1 MNKTRTQTAATSARH
16 NARRQHAATSTRL
29 LPSLI
34 AGSACSLL
42 ASPAMALQLSDIDV
56 RSGLG
61 QPLRA
66 SIAFALSP
74 NEQLHDYCIFLRPTG
89 GSAGLPSISQARL
102 SVVEG
107 RILIEGRTPV
117 REPMVSLALAVDCP
131 YTANLARSYTLMLD
145 PVPEPANRR
154 ESTVEPAPAAQPTP
168 APVTRQR
175 PAPVATTPI
184 APSSTYRVRAGD
196 SLSAIVGRI
205 ENRELDL
212 WSAVELVFAANPDAF
227 IGGDMNKLKAGSVLT
242 IPSLDGVSQSVV
254 SLEAPAAVAAP
265 TTTAPVETSVSGGYE
280 GYVETAEPVETTSF
294 DTSFSG
300 PEQAPVTE
308 AAVVSESE
316 STVTTDTTLVDQ
328 TNDLRPGDVSFGAE
342 RSFVSPIE
350 STAID
355 NTTAAEP
362 APAAP
367 VAEAAPVVSTENPG
381 NLLYWLIGAG
391 LAILGGLAF
400 FVRRSRREGTPP
412 PQPVDSVQT
421 IADDDPTAQN
431 RALTDVDVDFDIGDA
446 AGASVQGQLDA
457 DLAAGTGFDSARDVE
472 VAQDFAFSTTRD
484 LGADLDMV
492 LPEVTETA
500 ADDAS
505 STDIIPPQR
514 AEEHTI
520 LEREILPTDDDEYD
534 LSMIID
540 ATKQRFA
547 EDGNVTA
554 RELQAVPVDAEDIAD
569 GDEDYTL
576 SNEVDYQILEQDYED
591 ELSATQALNAEI
603 MRAAED
609 LAARLE
615 ADSEDDTEEVAAL
628 DATDEESDEV
638 TEEQTALLNA
648 DEMLS
653 EEQGDDATAEIPARD
668 EDADLTVEMRQADE
682 DDETIEGDRT
692 AEIPAAE
699 TESRRRLDE
708 TVASTQLTEEL
719 PAAQND
725 STAELN
731 VESGHFRTPRTSNGN

>member
-1 MNKTRTQTAATSARH
+1 
-16 NARRQHAATSTRL
+16 
-29 LPSLI
+29 
-34 AGSACSLL
+34 
-42 ASPAMALQLSDIDV
+42 MALQLSDIDV

-89 GSAGLPSISQARL
+89 GSAGLPAISQARL
-102 SVVEG
+102 SVVDG

-154 ESTVEPAPAAQPTP
+154 EPTVEPAPAAQPAP
-168 APVTRQR
+168 APVTRR
-175 PAPVATTPI
+175 RIAPVATTPI

-205 ENRELDL
+205 ENRELGL
-212 WSAVELVFAANPDAF
+212 WSAVERVFAANPDAF
-227 IGGDMNKLKAGSVLT
+227 IDGDMNKLKAGSVLT

-254 SLEAPAAVAAP
+254 SPDAPQAA
-265 TTTAPVETSVSGGYE
+265 TAPSTIASVDTSVETTVTGGYE
-280 GYVETAEPVETTSF
+280 GYTEAAEPAETTSF
-294 DTSFSG
+294 DTSLSAV
-300 PEQAPVTE
+300 EQTPVTE
-308 AAVVSESE
+308 AATVPQSE

-328 TNDLRPGDVSFGAE
+328 TNDLRPGDVSFGTE
-342 RSFVSPIE
+342 RAFVSPIE
-350 STAID
+350 SAASD
-355 NTTAAEP
+355 NAPAAEVVP
-362 APAAP
+362 TAP
-367 VAEAAPVVSTENPG
+367 VAEAAPVVSGENSG
-381 NLLYWLIGAG
+381 NLLYWLVGAG
-391 LAILGGLAF
+391 LAIIGGLAF
-400 FVRRSRREGTPP
+400 FGLRSRREDTPP
-412 PQPVDSVQT
+412 PRPVDNTQT

-431 RALTDVDVDFDIGDA
+431 RALTDVDVDFDFGEA
-446 AGASVQGQLDA
+446 AGATAQGQLDA
-457 DLAAGTGFDSARDVE
+457 DLAAGTGFDSTRDVE

-492 LPEVTETA
+492 LPEVNETA
-500 ADDAS
+500 DDDTS

-534 LSMIID
+534 LSMIVD

-554 RELQAVPVDAEDIAD
+554 RELQAVPVDAEDAAYS
-569 GDEDYTL
+569 DEDYTL

-591 ELSATQALNAEI
+591 ELTATQALNAEI
-603 MRAAED
+603 LRAAED

-615 ADSEDDTEEVAAL
+615 ADGDDDTEEVPALAAA
-628 DATDEESDEV
+628 DESDEL

-648 DEMLS
+648 DDMLS
-653 EEQGDDATAEIPARD
+653 EEQTDDATAEMPARD
-668 EDADLTVEMRQADE
+668 EDADLTVEMSQADE
-682 DDETIEGDRT
+682 DDEGIEGDRT

-708 TVASTQLTEEL
+708 TMASTQLTEEL

-725 STAELN
+725 ATAELN
-731 VESGHFRTPRTSNGN
+731 VESGHFRTRKTAN